1 MSNLFSILDMGKRTM
16 QAYQSALQTSSQNI
30 SSAGDPKYHRQV
42 AVIRPTPGMP
52 YRGPSAFSRAI
63 QLGTGVSL
71 NSITRR
77 RDVFVE
83 NQIRQVDQRLGRL
96 ESEELGLSRLEVIFN
111 EFSGSSSFNSTLSE
125 FFNAWEALAQEPPN
139 PAFRAELR
147 VKGEALAGDLRSAYE
162 ELELIQGGFAEDIQ
176 IRIDRVNSLLEQLAE
191 VHRDIGR
198 SKVGP
203 FAAHDLMDL
212 RDSVVSEIAD
222 LTDIRVF
229 EDTDG
234 TVSLFLGGVAIIRRE
249 EVNKLQVVSK
259 ESEGGSIQLSKVV
272 VSRIRRLSDVQI
284 KAGAIGGLLN
294 VQDEIIPDL
303 MKNLDEVAYRLSRE
317 INVAHQNGTGL
328 DGESGRSFF
337 QFNLP
342 SGAVVSGTEEVLLE
356 APVRAAATIALT
368 GDIKTNLNN
377 IAAGQSGARGDNSAA
392 NQIVQVRD
400 KLLFADDTLNVF
412 DFYNSSVVT
421 FGGRTQANARQLN
434 SAELIREQLESRYQ
448 DISGVSIDEEL
459 VDILI
464 AQSVFQAAARLMTTI
479 DGMTDTVINRMA
491 PR

>member
-303 MKNLDEVAYRLSRE
+303 MKNLDEVAY
-317 INVAHQNGTGL
+317 
-328 DGESGRSFF
+328 
-337 QFNLP
+337 
-342 SGAVVSGTEEVLLE
+342 
-356 APVRAAATIALT
+356 
-368 GDIKTNLNN
+368 
-377 IAAGQSGARGDNSAA
+377 
-392 NQIVQVRD
+392 
-400 KLLFADDTLNVF
+400 
-412 DFYNSSVVT
+412 
-421 FGGRTQANARQLN
+421 
-434 SAELIREQLESRYQ
+434 
-448 DISGVSIDEEL
+448 
-459 VDILI
+459 
-464 AQSVFQAAARLMTTI
+464 
-479 DGMTDTVINRMA
+479 
-491 PR
+491 

>member
-1 MSNLFSILDMGKRTM
+1 
-16 QAYQSALQTSSQNI
+16 
-30 SSAGDPKYHRQV
+30 
-42 AVIRPTPGMP
+42 
-52 YRGPSAFSRAI
+52 
-63 QLGTGVSL
+63 
-71 NSITRR
+71 
-77 RDVFVE
+77 
-83 NQIRQVDQRLGRL
+83 
-96 ESEELGLSRLEVIFN
+96 
-111 EFSGSSSFNSTLSE
+111 
-125 FFNAWEALAQEPPN
+125 
-139 PAFRAELR
+139 
-147 VKGEALAGDLRSAYE
+147 
-162 ELELIQGGFAEDIQ
+162 
-176 IRIDRVNSLLEQLAE
+176 
-191 VHRDIGR
+191 
-198 SKVGP
+198 
-203 FAAHDLMDL
+203 
-212 RDSVVSEIAD
+212 
-222 LTDIRVF
+222 
-229 EDTDG
+229 
-234 TVSLFLGGVAIIRRE
+234 
-249 EVNKLQVVSK
+249 
-259 ESEGGSIQLSKVV
+259 
-272 VSRIRRLSDVQI
+272 
-284 KAGAIGGLLN
+284 
-294 VQDEIIPDL
+294 